1 MSGQNNASGKRYYRH
16 VHGHGIK
23 KCNHPHKWI
32 PADEIEELVTLHL
45 FSTFGNPKAVEEAVK
60 RASGD
65 IEKVEEYR
73 RRLDSITAEVEKIE
87 KGRQR
92 IIGLVVKEAIRQDH
106 AEKQLEELKERE
118 ARLQDEKSRI
128 GDFLSDRPTPEQVRD
143 ASERVSAQFQRLT
156 ARRNTAKRLASRKP
170 LSEMPWEERRAL
182 CEMVFSGKTP
192 DGDRMGVYIT
202 WSDDG
207 SDWTFSI
214 RGHLIEEEGLIRW
227 SDKMQAIMRE
237 HLEDGA
243 GWTTAKQK
251 ELISSVSHSAK
262 H

>member
-1 MSGQNNASGKRYYRH
+1 
-16 VHGHGIK
+16 
-23 KCNHPHKWI
+23 
-32 PADEIEELVTLHL
+32 
-45 FSTFGNPKAVEEAVK
+45 
-60 RASGD
+60 
-65 IEKVEEYR
+65 
-73 RRLDSITAEVEKIE
+73 
-87 KGRQR
+87 
-92 IIGLVVKEAIRQDH
+92 
-106 AEKQLEELKERE
+106 
-118 ARLQDEKSRI
+118 
-128 GDFLSDRPTPEQVRD
+128 
-143 ASERVSAQFQRLT
+143 
-156 ARRNTAKRLASRKP
+156 
-170 LSEMPWEERRAL
+170 
-182 CEMVFSGKTP
+182 MVFSGKTP